1 MLKAEKVWYFSP
13 QAGPYGQAGIPDRIG
28 VLTGLFFAVECKADA
43 TKKMTALQELCKEK
57 IEAAGGKFF
66 LVYDKATI
74 EEVRQWI
81 VGTRSRRQ
89 EGGSSGVGEPASH
102 YHGYSDS
109 EVSEEQFDA
118 RTALY
123 REYPTYAEFRARY
136 TESDSTLL

>member
-1 MLKAEKVWYFSP
+1 MLKGEKVWYFSP

-81 VGTRSRRQ
+81 VSTRSRRQ
-89 EGGSSGVGEPASH
+89 EGTDSGVGGPTGHPRCCPGGES
-102 YHGYSDS
+102 S
-109 EVSEEQFDA
+109 EGQSSA
-118 RTALY
+118 RSVLY
-123 REYPTYAEFRARY
+123 RGYTNIEEFR
-136 TESDSTLL
+136 T